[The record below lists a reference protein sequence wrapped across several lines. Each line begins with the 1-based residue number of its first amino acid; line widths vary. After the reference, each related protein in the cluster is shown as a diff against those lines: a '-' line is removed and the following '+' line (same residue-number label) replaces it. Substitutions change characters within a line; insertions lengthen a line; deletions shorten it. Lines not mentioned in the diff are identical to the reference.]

1 MARPGIG
8 SLLLAGAAAFGLYK
22 YSKMSQQ
29 EKDNLVNKG
38 KKLVEDNIPENL
50 KENFKGMFGKKDEAQ
65 TAGNQG
71 NTYSQGV

>member
-29 EKDNLVNKG
+29 DKDNLVNKG
-38 KKLVEDNIPENL
+38 KKLFDENVPESV
-50 KENFKGMFGKKDEAQ
+50 KGMFGKKEDGQ
-65 TAGNQG
+65 
-71 NTYSQGV
+71 NTSANRSENPYSQQV

>member
-29 EKDNLVNKG
+29 DKDNLVDKG
-38 KKLVEDNIPENL
+38 RKLFDENVPENIKNML
-50 KENFKGMFGKKDEAQ
+50 GKKDNGQPA
-65 TAGNQG
+65 A
-71 NTYSQGV
+71 NTNSQNVYSQGV